1 VYYSVGGVVGIEEGS
16 SFFRVNLLLYQK
28 NNQKMKKIILASA
41 LLVSAALNSHAQM
54 RYFCYDESGN
64 RTSRKTIGCNVIEPS
79 KPGPGPVVMRETNAA
94 AFNPALL
101 YPNLTTPDGVVT
113 NPSTGTTHIIGNA
126 TLYPNP
132 TTGVLRVEFDEAS
145 TMTYQ
150 LFDMTGRLIRAGE
163 AEATQRF
170 MLDITQQINGLYML
184 RIQIKD
190 EPMPHTWQ
198 IMKQ

>member
-1 VYYSVGGVVGIEEGS
+1 
-16 SFFRVNLLLYQK
+16 
-28 NNQKMKKIILASA
+28 MKKIILVSA
-41 LLVSAALNSHAQM
+41 LLVSAAISSHAQM

-79 KPGPGPVVMRETNAA
+79 KPGPGPVMMRESNLATFQNT
-94 AFNPALL
+94 LL
-101 YPNLTTPDGVVT
+101 FPNLTTPDGAVASQST
-113 NPSTGTTHIIGNA
+113 NTKQIIANA

-132 TTGVLRVEFDEAS
+132 TTGILRVEFDEAS

-150 LFDMTGRLIRAGE
+150 LFDMTGRLVREGN

-170 MLDITQQINGLYML
+170 MLDITQQMNGLYIL